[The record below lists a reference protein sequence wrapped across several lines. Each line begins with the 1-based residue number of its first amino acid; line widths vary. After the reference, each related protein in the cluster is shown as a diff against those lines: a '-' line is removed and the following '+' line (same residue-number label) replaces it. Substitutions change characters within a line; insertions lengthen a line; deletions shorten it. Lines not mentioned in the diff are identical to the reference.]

1 MTKCCKTIMD
11 YFGKHVEFNS
21 VVHMLIGIGIG
32 ALLTYPVAGIHPVR
46 FGLVF
51 IILGVLGHI
60 WAATHKS

>member
-1 MTKCCKTIMD
+1 MN
-11 YFGKHVEFNS
+11 YFGKHIEFNS
-21 VVHMLIGIGIG
+21 VVHILIGIGIG

-51 IILGVLGHI
+51 LILGILGHV

>member
-1 MTKCCKTIMD
+1 MAKYCKATMN

-21 VVHMLIGIGIG
+21 VVHILIGIGIG

-51 IILGVLGHI
+51 LVLGILGHV
-60 WAATHKS
+60 WAGTHKS